1 MRLRTAKRLKSTFWG
16 LALASGLASILIIS
30 VLQINPAHLSPEY
43 PESIRV
49 NGSIWYMTV
58 LQKRAIEILFLAFFV
73 SAVGNIWFGIRLE
86 EMTKKNA
93 LNSNDDLKAG

>member
-1 MRLRTAKRLKSTFWG
+1 VRLRTAKRLKSTFWG

-49 NGSIWYMTV
+49 DGFVWYVTV

-73 SAVGNIWFGIRLE
+73 SAVGIRLE